1 MKFFGYSLDPARLPR
16 HVAFIMD
23 GNGRWA
29 RQRFLP
35 RNEGHKK
42 GYEVLKT
49 IIEFNE
55 NLKIPYISA
64 YAFSTE
70 NWQRPPEEVEFLMT
84 MAGRV
89 IDEYVD
95 SMREKN
101 IRFCYTGTF
110 DGLSPE
116 LIRKFQH
123 AIESTRKGKY
133 VFNIVFNYGGK
144 REIVDAAKKLVV
156 AIQNNQFS
164 LENLSENSFEQFLYS
179 PDIPPV
185 DLLIRTSGEQRI
197 SNFLLWQSAYAEL
210 YFSRKLWPDFR
221 PKDFCAALFDYQKR
235 KRRFGKIDPKE

>member
-1 MKFFGYSLDPARLPR
+1 
-16 HVAFIMD
+16 
-23 GNGRWA
+23 RWA

-42 GYEVLKT
+42 GYEVLKA

-70 NWQRPPEEVEFLMT
+70 NWHRPPEEVEFLMT

-89 IDEYVD
+89 IEEYVD

-110 DGLSPE
+110 DGLSQD
-116 LIRKFQH
+116 LIQKFEH
-123 AIESTRKGKY
+123 AIESTKDGKY

-144 REIVDAAKKLVV
+144 REIVDAARKLIK
-156 AIQNNQFS
+156 AIQNGQFS
-164 LENLSENSFEQFLYS
+164 LENLSEITFEQFLYS

-197 SNFLLWQSAYAEL
+197 SNFLLWQNAYAEL
-210 YFSRKLWPDFR
+210 YFSSKLWPDFR

-235 KRRFGKIDPKE
+235 KRRFGRIDPKE